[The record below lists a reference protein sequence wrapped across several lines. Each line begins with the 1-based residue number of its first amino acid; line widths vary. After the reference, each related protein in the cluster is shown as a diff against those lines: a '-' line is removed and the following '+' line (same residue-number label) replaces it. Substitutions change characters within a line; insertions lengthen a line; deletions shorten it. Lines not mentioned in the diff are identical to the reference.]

1 MSTEN
6 GPKILSISLKGPT
19 RKIVINVEVSDGEFE
34 TYSKPENDGD
44 AAVFCLT
51 TAYGLL
57 HRFVEGIEE

>member
-1 MSTEN
+1 MSTES

-19 RKIVINVEVSDGEFE
+19 RRIVINVEVTDEEYE
-34 TYSKPENDGD
+34 TYCKAENEGD